1 MRPFAALE
9 RFFERLFERPSA
21 RLFHARLQP
30 IQLQR
35 RIERA
40 METGRLSASD
50 RVLVP
55 NRYVVRLNPADFD
68 AFGELVPG
76 LEAELAEAALA
87 FARTHRFTLTDR
99 PQIHLATD
107 RSVPAGDIR
116 VEPSFADPAAAHG
129 RWDAGH
135 TGADLGLADEDW
147 PVDLLA
153 AGPMQ
158 TGGAGGPTA
167 IPEQSSH
174 TMVFEVAHVDA
185 PGAMLRQVGPDGRT
199 RQVPVEGGR
208 LTIGRASD
216 NGLVVRDSRVSRYH
230 ARLQAR
236 RGALVFTD
244 LGSTNGSRV
253 NGARVGEVVLG
264 EGDRIE
270 IGDTTLIVES
280 TSGG

>member
-50 RVLVP
+50 RILVP
-55 NRYVVRLNPADFD
+55 NRYVVRLNPADID

-76 LEAELAEAALA
+76 LEAELAESALA
-87 FARTHRFTLTDR
+87 FARAHRFTLTDR
-99 PQIHLATD
+99 PQIHLAAD
-107 RSVPAGDIR
+107 RVIAAGDIR
-116 VEPSFADPAAAHG
+116 VDPSFVDPTAAHG
-129 RWDAGH
+129 QWDASRLAPGI
-135 TGADLGLADEDW
+135 GLAEEDW
-147 PVDLLA
+147 PVDWPD
-153 AGPMQ
+153 AGPLDL
-158 TGGAGGPTA
+158 GGAPAALIGTPG
-167 IPEQSSH
+167 SSH

-185 PGAMLRQVGPDGRT
+185 PEAMLRQVGADGSS
-199 RQVPVEGGR
+199 RQVAVDGGR
-208 LTIGRASD
+208 LTIGRAAD

-253 NGARVGEVVLG
+253 NGIRVGEVVLG

-270 IGDTTLIVES
+270 IGNTTLIVES
-280 TSGG
+280 TPGG